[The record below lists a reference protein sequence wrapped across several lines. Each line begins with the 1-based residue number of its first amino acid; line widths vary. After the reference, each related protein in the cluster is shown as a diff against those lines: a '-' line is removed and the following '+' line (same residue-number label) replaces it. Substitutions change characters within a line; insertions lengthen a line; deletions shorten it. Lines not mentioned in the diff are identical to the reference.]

1 MAKRIYV
8 GQLPYNAQEA
18 QLENLFGQYG
28 QVTEVSIIT
37 DRYTGQSKGFAF
49 VEMADDAEAQ
59 TAIQHLNGTEMGGR
73 ALTINEARERD
84 NSGGRSGGGSGGRS
98 GGGRRY

>member
-1 MAKRIYV
+1 VAKRIYV

-49 VEMADDAEAQ
+49 VEMANDEEAQ
-59 TAIQHLNGTEMGGR
+59 TAIQQLNGTEMGGR

-84 NSGGRSGGGSGGRS
+84 NSGGRSGGGYGGRS
-98 GGGRRY
+98 GGGGRR